1 MYSTVQCGIC
11 LLVYLKAFGG
21 QMNAVCVQDKH
32 HLHLR
37 VVDTTWG
44 CDSAE

>member
-21 QMNAVCVQDKH
+21 QMNAVKLVSK
-32 HLHLR
+32 
-37 VVDTTWG
+37 TSITFI
-44 CDSAE
+44 